1 MKHSW
6 SISICITLFCGLAC
20 AQSNDTIAKVKA
32 SGEINMGV
40 RESSGALSYALG
52 DGKFGG
58 FNVEIC
64 QRIISN
70 LESLVGKR
78 VQTKYIPVTAANR
91 IPLIQNGTIDLECG
105 STTNNESRQK
115 QVAFAWTT
123 YVEEVRIAVRT
134 SSGINSI
141 AQLNGRN
148 VAVTAGTTSVQLLRK
163 HERASGVDFK
173 EIFSKEDENSFALL
187 ESGQADAFVMDA
199 QVLAGF
205 IASSKKPA
213 DFKIAGEVVNVEPLA
228 IMLRRDDP
236 AFKKLADETIAGLS
250 KSGELAKLYDKW
262 FMQAIPP
269 KNIKLGLA
277 LSDATKD
284 AWRNLNDKP
293 AEAYAK
299 R

>member
-1 MKHSW
+1 MKKKLAAA
-6 SISICITLFCGLAC
+6 ITITLFCGLAW
-20 AQSNDTIAKVKA
+20 AQSNNTIAKVKA
-32 SGEINMGV
+32 SGEISMGV

-52 DGKFGG
+52 DGKFAG
-58 FNVEIC
+58 FHVEIC

-70 LESLVGKR
+70 LEAAVGKR
-78 VQTKYIPVTAANR
+78 IQTKYVPVTAANR
-91 IPLIQNGTIDLECG
+91 IPLTQNGAIDIECG

-115 QVAFAWTT
+115 QVAFALTT
-123 YVEEVRIAVRT
+123 YVEEVRIAVRAD
-134 SSGINSI
+134 SGISSI
-141 AQLNGRN
+141 AQLKGRN

-173 EIFSKEDENSFALL
+173 EIFSKDDEGSFGLL

-213 DFKIAGEVVNVEPLA
+213 DFKLAGEVVNVEPLA

-236 AFKKLADETIAGLS
+236 SFKKLVDETITSLS

-269 KNIKLGLA
+269 KNTKLGLA

-299 R
+299 K

>member
-1 MKHSW
+1 MKHNW

>member
-1 MKHSW
+1 MKHNW

-284 AWRNLNDKP
+284 AWRTLNDKP

>member
-1 MKHSW
+1 MKKQLATA
-6 SISICITLFCGLAC
+6 ITITLFCGLAW
-20 AQSNDTIAKVKA
+20 AQSNNTIAKVKA

-52 DGKFGG
+52 DGKFAG
-58 FNVEIC
+58 FHVEIC
-64 QRIISN
+64 QRIISS
-70 LESLVGKR
+70 LEAAVGKR
-78 VQTKYIPVTAANR
+78 IQTRYIPVTAANR
-91 IPLIQNGTIDLECG
+91 IPLIQNGTIDIECG

-134 SSGINSI
+134 NSGIGSI
-141 AQLNGRN
+141 AQLKGRN

-173 EIFSKEDENSFALL
+173 EIFSKDDENSFGLL

-236 AFKKLADETIAGLS
+236 SFKKLADETIAGLS

-269 KNIKLGLA
+269 KNIQLGLA

>member
-1 MKHSW
+1 MKHNW

-20 AQSNDTIAKVKA
+20 AQSNDTIGKVKA
-32 SGEINMGV
+32 LGEITMGV

-52 DGKFGG
+52 DGKFAG

-70 LESLVGKR
+70 LEALVGKR
-78 VQTKYIPVTAANR
+78 VQTKYMPVTAANR
-91 IPLIQNGTIDLECG
+91 IPLIQNGTIDIECG

-134 SSGINSI
+134 NSGINSI

-163 HERASGVDFK
+163 HERASGIDFK

>member
-1 MKHSW
+1 MKHNW

-20 AQSNDTIAKVKA
+20 AQSNDTIAKVNA

>member
-1 MKHSW
+1 MKKQLATA
-6 SISICITLFCGLAC
+6 ITITLFCGLAW
-20 AQSNDTIAKVKA
+20 AQSNNTIAKVKA

-52 DGKFGG
+52 YGKFAG
-58 FNVEIC
+58 FHVEIC
-64 QRIISN
+64 QRIISS
-70 LESLVGKR
+70 LEAAVGKR
-78 VQTKYIPVTAANR
+78 IQTRYIPVTAANR
-91 IPLIQNGTIDLECG
+91 IPLIQNGTIDIECG

-134 SSGINSI
+134 NSGIGSI
-141 AQLNGRN
+141 AQLKGRN

-173 EIFSKEDENSFALL
+173 EIFSKDDERSFGLL

-236 AFKKLADETIAGLS
+236 SFKKLADETIAGLS

-269 KNIKLGLA
+269 KNIQLGLA

>member
-1 MKHSW
+1 MNHNW
-6 SISICITLFCGLAC
+6 SISICITFLCGFAC

-52 DGKFGG
+52 DGKFAG

-70 LESLVGKR
+70 LEALVGKR

-91 IPLIQNGTIDLECG
+91 IPLIQNGTIDIECG

-141 AQLNGRN
+141 AQLNGGN

>member
-1 MKHSW
+1 MKHYW